1 MILQIFFKTKKK
13 SHLTRDSQCLK
24 LFLFVYFLKSGRILK
39 ITEKHQKVT
48 KISKKSF
55 ERFLSKI
62 YLYFF
67 SIFNIELMQLPIFES
82 VGAYLV
88 AP

>member
-1 MILQIFFKTKKK
+1 MSQIISYLPIFENRQKF
-13 SHLTRDSQCLK
+13 
-24 LFLFVYFLKSGRILK
+24 
-39 ITEKHQKVT
+39 EKNQKVA
-48 KISKKSF
+48 KVSKKPF
-55 ERFLSKI
+55 ECLLGKI
-62 YLYFF
+62 HLYFF